1 MEWLLVGLLGA
12 EGDRGLLWDQL
23 IHVLT
28 CRHCGSSCLQS
39 PGNLVILF
47 LFTVWQIRRWWQF
60 GRWQQ
65 LQLWYSGNKMQGK
78 GLLLLYHVAFLD
90 HLWKQKSEEEE
101 EEEDEEEESL
111 DPLKPCSLPK
121 EAPIEKQ
128 ATTAPFQPSCGSE
141 GLQKAIGTA
150 EQVLMQTPTPSTSFP
165 TFQILTN
172 LPVRHKTASGSRL
185 QQRKSQVFWGLPS
198 LHSESLEAIFLSSG
212 GPSPL
217 KLSVGP
223 SVFFNKLAFLPRS
236 NLLLAQYCSP
246 TQLPTHEVQ
255 TMKDLEGMAP
265 DPRQLPLPSSPPL
278 PSLSLHLKSFPM
290 DHKGVL
296 CCTEAHTQQLT
307 RQREVPWVSEDQAL
321 HPQPKLQITRPS
333 KFFPSSE
340 VWWKVSWDSSLQ
352 QHILDSLSASLLY
365 PSSLL
370 GVMTS
375 FEAPKASEPAM
386 LAPSPIPASLPEL
399 QGVCPKGDLTGS
411 KALWET
417 RKQKENPQ
425 ISEPP
430 VLVPCQSVDLM
441 TEPQEYKT
449 HWGTRGH
456 KESPQAFEPP
466 MPAPC
471 QLPNSLS
478 EPQKVSPEGGPSAPK
493 DFWGTTG
500 HRENPQASGS
510 PLPAL
515 YPPSGPLPEFQVGSL
530 LGDPS
535 GYKPQ
540 WEQRENSGN
549 PWVSVPLA
557 LDLNPGLCGTRPACV
572 PEGSEIP
579 CKGMQNRENLWVSAD
594 PVSSP
599 RLPLASLLESLGMVP
614 QGVLSESKA
623 LWETMGQRENLW
635 TSESLSLAHSP
646 SLAPILEPHRVNPV
660 GGPTKS
666 EAAGKDVEHSRNSW
680 ASEPSSLTLSPPS
693 ALVLEPLGV
702 NPLGVLFDSEAR
714 CRDIQQRKKSWV
726 SELSACSLPQDP
738 DGASPLGVLSDSV
751 PAGKDMKQKEI
762 YCVPVS
768 PLWGPSPPPNSM
780 SKSHISEPLGDQPN
794 CKPEEE
800 AAEQREKRWAT
811 ELPAPN
817 PSSLPPPL
825 PDPYI
830 DFEFMW
836 RNVQQRGIPQESS
849 PPAVDPLQ
857 PIPWP
862 LTLAEALKIEPNKT
876 GLLKGEQLGAKAET
890 PSSRGEAV
898 PEVPSLSGIQAWHW
912 SKELELRLKKLQ
924 QSLASRS
931 PDPSQSFGSSC
942 ALSSTTLGTCRLSS
956 CPPQEGRNPPQLCPH
971 SSSCHAPKVQS
982 TVTQPVQVSHCYHSH
997 SSSHSQLQGSG
1008 RAAQGSQREER
1019 MKAKMVAQ
1027 VSSQGPC
1034 VHMEPGENCLGL
1046 KQPSNPE
1053 VPASGKRQDKASA
1066 PSSAKKRD
1074 SPRKPKAGGHRGG
1087 DARLGSSTVT
1097 GKSHPAQARLAEA
1110 SVSRLSQRS
1119 QHRDQSSRHTALLQQ
1134 SHSKAVGPQ
1143 GQRGPGLGAG
1153 DILNPQHCK
1162 HCPWAHME
1170 KDLSSPTPQAP
1181 LSRGLQKVLA
1191 KFLGTHGPLPIT
1203 SSQQKKGW

>member
-296 CCTEAHTQQLT
+296 CRTEAHT
-307 RQREVPWVSEDQAL
+307 
-321 HPQPKLQITRPS
+321 H
-333 KFFPSSE
+333 
-340 VWWKVSWDSSLQ
+340 LQ
-352 QHILDSLSASLLY
+352 QHILDSLS
-365 PSSLL
+365 
-370 GVMTS
+370 
-375 FEAPKASEPAM
+375 APKASEPAM

-399 QGVCPKGDLTGS
+399 QGVFPKGGLTGS
-411 KALWET
+411 KALWEI

-430 VLVPCQSVDLM
+430 MLVPCQSVDPM

-510 PLPAL
+510 PMPAL
-515 YPPSGPLPEFQVGSL
+515 YPPSGPLPEFQVG
-530 LGDPS
+530 
-535 GYKPQ
+535 K
-540 WEQRENSGN
+540 
-549 PWVSVPLA
+549 
-557 LDLNPGLCGTRPACV
+557 
-572 PEGSEIP
+572 GSEIP
-579 CKGMQNRENLWVSAD
+579 CKG
-594 PVSSP
+594 
-599 RLPLASLLESLGMVP
+599 
-614 QGVLSESKA
+614 
-623 LWETMGQRENLW
+623 
-635 TSESLSLAHSP
+635 
-646 SLAPILEPHRVNPV
+646 I
-660 GGPTKS
+660 S

-702 NPLGVLFDSEAR
+702 NPVGVLFDSEAR

-942 ALSSTTLGTCRLSS
+942 ALSSTTLGTCTLSS
-956 CPPQEGRNPPQLCPH
+956 CPLQEGRNPPKLCPH

-1034 VHMEPGENCLGL
+1034 VNMEPGENCLGL

>member
-265 DPRQLPLPSSPPL
+265 DPQQLPLPSSPPL

-296 CCTEAHTQQLT
+296 CRTEAHTQD
-307 RQREVPWVSEDQAL
+307 P
-321 HPQPKLQITRPS
+321 
-333 KFFPSSE
+333 
-340 VWWKVSWDSSLQ
+340 
-352 QHILDSLSASLLY
+352 
-365 PSSLL
+365 
-370 GVMTS
+370 
-375 FEAPKASEPAM
+375 
-386 LAPSPIPASLPEL
+386 
-399 QGVCPKGDLTGS
+399 
-411 KALWET
+411 
-417 RKQKENPQ
+417 
-425 ISEPP
+425 
-430 VLVPCQSVDLM
+430 M

-510 PLPAL
+510 PMPAL

-549 PWVSVPLA
+549 PWVFVPLA

-660 GGPTKS
+660 GGPTRS

-702 NPLGVLFDSEAR
+702 NPVGVLFDSEAR

-942 ALSSTTLGTCRLSS
+942 ALSSTTLGTYTLSS
-956 CPPQEGRNPPQLCPH
+956 CPPQEGRNPPKLCPH
-971 SSSCHAPKVQS
+971 SSSCRAAKVQS